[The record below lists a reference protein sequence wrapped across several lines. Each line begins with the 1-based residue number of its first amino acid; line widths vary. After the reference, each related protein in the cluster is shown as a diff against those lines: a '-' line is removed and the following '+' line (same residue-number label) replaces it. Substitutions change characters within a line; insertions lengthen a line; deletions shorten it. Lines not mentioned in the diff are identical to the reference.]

1 MKRIIVA
8 LALVVLLS
16 AAAIGVVMAQDTD
29 PGTPGSPACPYCGT
43 GERFQGRG
51 AGNGQ
56 LSEYMHAAFAEALGI
71 SQEDFD
77 ARIQAGETMFEIA
90 TSLGFETEGFI
101 ELHEQ
106 ARLAALE
113 MAFED
118 GALDADQF
126 EWMKDRMGDGSGSGF
141 GGRGSGRG
149 QGRHGG
155 GCGGFQPAP

>member
-1 MKRIIVA
+1 MKKIIVA

-16 AAAIGVVMAQDTD
+16 IAAIGVVMAQDAD
-29 PGTPGSPACPYCGT
+29 PGTPGNPACPYCGT
-43 GERFQGRG
+43 GGRFQGRG
-51 AGNGQ
+51 AGNGL

-77 ARIQAGETMFEIA
+77 ARIQAGETMIEIA
-90 TSLGFETEGFI
+90 TSLGFETEGFF

-106 ARLAALE
+106 ARLAALK

-118 GALDADQF
+118 GALDEDQY
-126 EWMKDRMGDGSGSGF
+126 EWMKDRMGGGFGSGF
-141 GGRGSGRG
+141 GGRGGGRG